1 MSSPIDQERKGGA
14 EMIAHTIRY
23 LFGASLIA
31 ALAVATPGAAEAAA
45 TLITLHSFAGCGTS
59 APGGCSPAGLLIADS
74 TGALYGTTQFGG
86 YPNCVDG
93 LGCGVVFKLT
103 PPTQAGGT
111 WSESVLYSFTGGS
124 DGAIPAAPLIADNT
138 GALYGTTIAGGASGY
153 GTVFKLT
160 PATGLPWNETVL
172 WSFSGSDGSSP
183 AVSGLIAD
191 NTGALYGTT
200 EGGGNPICQGGFG
213 CGVVFKLTPPTTIG
227 GLWTETVLYSF
238 TGGSDGATP
247 LGTLIADSTGALY
260 GTTAQGGGS
269 DAGTVFKLT
278 PATGLPWNESILY
291 SFIGGSDGGGPFAGL
306 IADST
311 GALYGTTTAGGN
323 QSCVPSPDGV
333 YCSSYGVV
341 FKLTPATGVPWSETV
356 LWSFSGSDGSS
367 PTTGGLIA
375 DNTGALYGT
384 TLEGGGDSSDGTV
397 FEITGSG
404 FVPPVVFAGT
414 QGTADCIGLSVSTL
428 AHTYGGIAHAAASL
442 AYASVR
448 DLQNAITS
456 YCVG

>member
-1 MSSPIDQERKGGA
+1 
-14 EMIAHTIRY
+14 MIAHTIRY

-124 DGAIPAAPLIADNT
+124 DGAIPAA
-138 GALYGTTIAGGASGY
+138 
-153 GTVFKLT
+153 
-160 PATGLPWNETVL
+160 
-172 WSFSGSDGSSP
+172 
-183 AVSGLIAD
+183 GLIFGSG
-191 NTGALYGTT
+191 GALYGTT